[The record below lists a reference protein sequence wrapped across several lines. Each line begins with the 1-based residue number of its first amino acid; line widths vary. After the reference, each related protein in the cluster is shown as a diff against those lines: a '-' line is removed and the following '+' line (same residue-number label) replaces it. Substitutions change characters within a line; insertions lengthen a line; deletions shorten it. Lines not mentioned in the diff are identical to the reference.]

1 GQEYPKEG
9 FMVRYLLLAALL
21 CLGGAASAQSQG
33 NLLME
38 RMTSYEIRDAI
49 AAGKTT
55 VILPSGGTEQNGPG
69 MAIGKHNFRALAN
82 AQTIARRLG
91 NALVASVIPYTP
103 EGKYDPPTGHLR
115 YPGTMGVPED
125 VYAGVVEGVVRSL
138 KLHGFQD
145 IVLIGDHGSD
155 QAGQEAVATKLNKEW
170 AATPVRVHAITAYY
184 RGDPEGDAAEMMK
197 RGIKKEEIGN
207 HADVRD
213 TSQTLAIDPAMVHR
227 DRLEAGNP
235 KNGVEGDPRHASV
248 EIGRVLIE
256 RTVARTTDLI
266 KKSIAAAHAH

>member
-1 GQEYPKEG
+1 MKTTCTKSTAFTDAIIEKVRAEREQTGEG
-9 FMVRYLLLAALL
+9 LMHRYLLLIAMLCFAGSAA
-21 CLGGAASAQSQG
+21 AQTSN

-91 NALVASVIPYTP
+91 NALVAPVIVYVP
-103 EGKYDPPTGHLR
+103 EGQYDPPTGHLR
-115 YPGTMGVPED
+115 FPGTMGVPED

-138 KLHGFQD
+138 KLHGFRD

-155 QAGQEAVATKLNKEW
+155 QAGQDAVAAKLNKEW
-170 AATPVRVHAITAYY
+170 AGTNVRVHAIGAYY

-197 RGIKKEEIGN
+197 
-207 HADVRD
+207 
-213 TSQTLAIDPAMVHR
+213 
-227 DRLEAGNP
+227 
-235 KNGVEGDPRHASV
+235 
-248 EIGRVLIE
+248 
-256 RTVARTTDLI
+256 
-266 KKSIAAAHAH
+266 

>member
-1 GQEYPKEG
+1 
-9 FMVRYLLLAALL
+9 MRRYLFLIAIL
-21 CLGGAASAQSQG
+21 CFGSTASAQTS
-33 NLLME
+33 NSLLME

-55 VILPSGGTEQNGPG
+55 VILPSGGTEQNGPH

-91 NALVASVIPYTP
+91 NALVAPVIVYTP
-103 EGKYDPPTGHLR
+103 EGKYDPPEGHLR
-115 YPGTMGVPED
+115 YPGTMGVPDD

-138 KLHGFQD
+138 KLHGSRD

-155 QAGQEAVATKLNKEW
+155 QAGQDAVAAKLNAEW
-170 AATPVRVHAITAYY
+170 ARTNVRVHAIGGYY

-197 RGIKKEEIGN
+197 RGIKKEEMGN

-213 TSQTLAIDPAMVHR
+213 TSQMLAIDPMMVHT
-227 DRLEAGNP
+227 DRLEAGNRM
-235 KNGVEGDPRHASV
+235 NGVEGDPRRASA
-248 EIGRVLIE
+248 EIGRALIE
-256 RTVARTTDLI
+256 RTNTRTAEQI
-266 KKSIAAAHAH
+266 RKSIAAAHQTGSN

>member
-1 GQEYPKEG
+1 MY
-9 FMVRYLLLAALL
+9 RYLLAIAIL
-21 CLGGAASAQSQG
+21 CLNGAAFAQPSS

-49 AAGKTT
+49 AAGNTT

-82 AQTIARRLG
+82 AQTIAHRLG
-91 NALVASVIPYTP
+91 NALVAPVIVYTP
-103 EGKYDPPTGHLR
+103 EGRYDPPEGHLR

-138 KLHGFQD
+138 KLHGFHD

-155 QAGQEAVATKLNKEW
+155 QAGQDAVAAKLNKEW
-170 AATPVRVHAITAYY
+170 ASTNVRVHAIGAYY
-184 RGDPEGDAAEMMK
+184 RGDPAGDAAEMMK

-213 TSQTLAIDPAMVHR
+213 TSQMLAVDPAMVHMN
-227 DRLEAGNP
+227 RLEAGNG
-235 KNGVEGDPRHASV
+235 KNGVEGDPRHATA
-248 EIGRVLIE
+248 EIGKVLIE
-256 RTVARTTDLI
+256 RTNARTTELI
-266 KKSIAAAHAH
+266 RKSIAAAHAN

>member
-1 GQEYPKEG
+1 MY
-9 FMVRYLLLAALL
+9 RYLLLIIAF
-21 CLGGAASAQSQG
+21 CFGGALSAQAAD
-33 NLLME
+33 NILME
-38 RMTSYEIRDAI
+38 KMTSYEIRDAI

-69 MAIGKHNFRALAN
+69 MAIGKHNFRAAAN

-91 NALVASVIPYTP
+91 NALVAPVIVYTP
-103 EGKYDPPTGHLR
+103 EGKYDPPQGHLR
-115 YPGTMGVPED
+115 YPGTMGVPDD

-138 KLHGFQD
+138 KLHGFHD

-155 QAGQEAVATKLNKEW
+155 QAGQDAVAAKLNKEW
-170 AATPVRVHAITAYY
+170 AGTNVRVHAISAYY
-184 RGDPEGDAAEMMK
+184 RGDPQGDAAEMMK
-197 RGIKKEEIGN
+197 RGIKREEMGD

-213 TSQTLAIDPAMVHR
+213 TSLMMAIDPAMVHT
-227 DRLEAGNP
+227 DRLQAGNG
-235 KNGVEGDPRHASV
+235 KNGVEGDPRHASA

-266 KKSIAAAHAH
+266 RKSIAAR

>member
-1 GQEYPKEG
+1 MY
-9 FMVRYLLLAALL
+9 RYLILIALL
-21 CLGGAASAQSQG
+21 CFAGFASAQPPN

-38 RMTSYEIRDAI
+38 KMTSYEIRDAI

-69 MAIGKHNFRALAN
+69 MAIGKHNFRASAN

-91 NALVASVIPYTP
+91 NALVAPVIVYTP
-103 EGKYDPPTGHLR
+103 EGKYDPPQGHLR

-138 KLHGFQD
+138 KLHGFHD

-155 QAGQEAVATKLNKEW
+155 QAGQEAVAAKLNKEW
-170 AATPVRVHAITAYY
+170 AATPVRVHAIGAYY
-184 RGDPEGDAAEMMK
+184 RGDPPGDAAEMMK
-197 RGIKKEEIGN
+197 RGIKKEEMGN

-213 TSQTLAIDPAMVHR
+213 TSLMLAIDPTMVHME
-227 DRLEAGNP
+227 RLQAGDG
-235 KNGVEGDPRHASV
+235 KNGVEGDPRHASA
-248 EIGRVLIE
+248 EIGKVLTE
-256 RTVARTTDLI
+256 RTNARTIDLI
-266 KKSIAAAHAH
+266 RKSIAAAHRN

>member
-1 GQEYPKEG
+1 MRR
-9 FMVRYLLLAALL
+9 FLILIAIL
-21 CLGGAASAQSQG
+21 CLGGMASAQTS
-33 NLLME
+33 NNVLME

-103 EGKYDPPTGHLR
+103 EGKYDPPQGHLR

-125 VYAGVVEGVVRSL
+125 VYAGYVEGAVRSL
-138 KLHGFQD
+138 KLHGFRD

-155 QAGQEAVATKLNKEW
+155 QAGQEHVAAKLNAEW
-170 AATPVRVHAITAYY
+170 AKTNVRVHAITAYY

-213 TSQTLAIDPAMVHR
+213 TSQMLAVDPTMVHME
-227 DRLEAGNP
+227 RLEAGNG
-235 KNGVEGDPRHASV
+235 KNGVEGDPRHASA
-248 EIGRVLIE
+248 EIGRVLLD

-266 KKSIAAAHAH
+266 RKSIAAAHSN

>member
-1 GQEYPKEG
+1 MY
-9 FMVRYLLLAALL
+9 RYLFLAAAL
-21 CLGGAASAQSQG
+21 CFAAPALAQPSDKI
-33 NLLME
+33 LME

-69 MAIGKHNFRALAN
+69 MAIGKHNFRAQAN
-82 AQTIARRLG
+82 ALTIARRLG
-91 NALVASVIPYTP
+91 NALVATVIPYTP
-103 EGKYDPPTGHLR
+103 EGKYDPPQGHLR

-125 VYAGVVEGVVRSL
+125 VYAGYLEGAVRSL
-138 KLHGFQD
+138 KLHGFHD

-155 QAGQEAVATKLNKEW
+155 QAGQEAVAAKLNKEW

-213 TSQTLAIDPAMVHR
+213 TSQMLAVDPTMVHME
-227 DRLEAGNP
+227 RLQAGDG
-235 KNGVEGDPRHASV
+235 KNGVEGDPRHATA
-248 EIGRVLIE
+248 EIGKVLLE
-256 RTVARTTDLI
+256 RTNARTVDLI
-266 KKSIAAAHAH
+266 RKSIAAAHH